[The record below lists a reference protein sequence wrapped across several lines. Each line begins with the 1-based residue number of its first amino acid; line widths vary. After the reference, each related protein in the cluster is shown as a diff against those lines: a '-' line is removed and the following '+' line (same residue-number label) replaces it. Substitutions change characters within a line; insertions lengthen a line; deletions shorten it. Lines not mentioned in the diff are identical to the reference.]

1 MNTALKILIVLTS
14 QSAMGDT
21 GKPTGVWFEELAV
34 PYYAFVD
41 AGAHVQIASINGGE
55 APIDP
60 RSIKEPGANPPSVNR
75 FQMDA
80 KAMAKLSGTVPVA
93 EIVSE
98 KFDAVFMP
106 GGHGTMWDLP
116 RSEPLARLIKTTF
129 EAGRVVSA
137 VCHGPAAFVNVTLS
151 NGRPLVEGKRLNGF
165 TDTEEDAAGLT
176 ETVPFLLET
185 KLRELGAEFV
195 SGGNFEPFAVQ
206 DGNLITGQNPASS
219 ARVAELVIKQARQ
232 NQRSLASTE

>member
-1 MNTALKILIVLTS
+1 MNTTLKILIVLTS
-14 QSAMGDT
+14 HSVMGDT
-21 GKPTGVWFEELAV
+21 GEPTGVWFEELAV

-41 AGAHVQIASINGGE
+41 AGADVRIASIQGGR

-60 RSIKEPGANPPSVNR
+60 RSLKNAGENPPSVQR
-75 FQMDA
+75 FQADEE
-80 KAMAKLSGTVPVA
+80 AMAKLSGTVPVA
-93 EIVSE
+93 QVATE

-116 RSEPLARLIKTTF
+116 TSDHLAKLIRNTF
-129 EAGRVVSA
+129 EAGGVVSA

-151 NGRPLVEGKRLNGF
+151 NGRPFVEGKRLNAF
-165 TDTEEDAAGLT
+165 TDAEEDAAGLT
-176 ETVPFLLET
+176 DTVPFLLEA

-195 SGGNFEPFAVQ
+195 SGGKFEPFAVQ

-219 ARVAELVIKQARQ
+219 ARVAELVIKQALQ
-232 NQRSLASTE
+232 NRAARAAAE